1 METITKEIENIIAS
15 LQLSLE
21 DGDITEENLKDDIKS
36 LLEDKVVDL
45 IKNEIKKI

>member
-15 LQLSLE
+15 LQLTLE
-21 DGDITEENLKDDIKS
+21 DGDITEENLEDDIKS